1 MLLKT
6 KLYTSCYTPNTFIH
20 FQRTAME
27 VVVFWLRRDLR
38 WEDNKGLEA
47 ALQEGKAILPLF
59 IYDQQILEELPEDDA
74 RLNFIHQNLTA
85 MNATLEEQGSS
96 LVCKHGTP
104 KEVWQALL
112 EEYTITAVYTNK
124 DYEPYA
130 RLRDKEILDLLEE
143 KNIPF
148 KRIKDQ
154 VIYEEREVVKKD
166 GQPYTVY
173 TPYKKVWLRQFDPAK
188 YAPTG
193 LPDFEQFW
201 KGNAP
206 FLSLEDIGF
215 KESSIKVRPFQLDE
229 LKDYEQTR
237 DIPGRDGTSYLSPH
251 LRFGTVSP
259 RQIIAQLDLDEDATF
274 LSELVWREFFMQILY
289 HFPKVV
295 DNNFRAKYDG
305 IDWRNNK
312 KEFELWCQGKT
323 GYPMVDAGMRQLNE
337 TGYMHNRIRMVVASF
352 LCKHLL
358 IDWRW
363 GEAYFASKLLDYELA
378 SNNGNWQWAA
388 GTGCDASPY
397 FRVFNPITQLDKFD
411 KERKYT
417 KRWIKDL
424 GKATY
429 PEPIVEHKEARLR
442 AIARY
447 KEGIQQN

>member
-1 MLLKT
+1 MK
-6 KLYTSCYTPNTFIH
+6 
-20 FQRTAME
+20 

-38 WEDNKGLEA
+38 WSDNKGLEA
-47 ALQEGKAILPLF
+47 ALKEGQAVLPLF
-59 IYDQQILEELPEDDA
+59 IYDTQILQELPRNDA
-74 RLNFIHQNLTA
+74 RLNFIHQNLHT
-85 MNATLEEQGSS
+85 MNETLKKHGSS
-96 LVCKHGTP
+96 LLCRKGNPVD
-104 KEVWQALL
+104 VWKQLL
-112 EEYTITAVYTNK
+112 EEYDITAVYTNK

-130 RLRDKEILDLLEE
+130 RLRDKAILDLLAT
-143 KNIPF
+143 KDIPF
-148 KRIKDQ
+148 HRIKDQ
-154 VIYEEREVVKKD
+154 VIFEEKEVVKKD
-166 GQPYTVY
+166 GKPYTVY
-173 TPYKKVWLRQFDPAK
+173 TPYKKVWLAQFDAAAN
-188 YAPTG
+188 APTG

-201 KGNAP
+201 KNDVP

-215 KESSIKVRPFQLDE
+215 KASSIKVQPYQLDE

-259 RQIIAQLDLDEDATF
+259 RQVIAQLDQDKDATF

-289 HFPKVV
+289 NFPKVV

-305 IDWRNNK
+305 IDWRNNE

-337 TGYMHNRIRMVVASF
+337 TGYMHNRVRMVTASF

-363 GEAYFASKLLDYELA
+363 GEAYFAEKLLDYELS

-397 FRVFNPITQLDKFD
+397 FRVFNPTTQFEKFD
-411 KERKYT
+411 KDKAYV
-417 KRWIKDL
+417 KRWIAEWGSD
-424 GKATY
+424 AY
-429 PEPIVEHKEARLR
+429 PEPIVDHKEARVR

-447 KEGIQQN
+447 KEGIAQN